1 MVYIIYRYNFVEV
14 FMKNTKTVWCE
25 GAIGFSHCGDVFKA
39 RVLDDAE
46 MHRPARNGY
55 VWVER
60 ITTPADPEVEI
71 DEDGNEVPW
80 RVEWPTEI
88 GNGDR
93 GDKNKYLTGF

>member
-1 MVYIIYRYNFVEV
+1 MQ
-14 FMKNTKTVWCE
+14 T
-25 GAIGFSHCGDVFKA
+25 
-39 RVLDDAE
+39 
-46 MHRPARNGY
+46 P
-55 VWVER
+55 
-60 ITTPADPEVEI
+60 TTYLICDLTFYAI